1 MDELK
6 SYTREF
12 IVKAFEVQ
20 IMIPQKTLNTEENI
34 RKYND
39 ALWEDI
45 EVIVMRRQI
54 AKYNMPTSSAEREKI
69 YNKYR
74 DMKEEIEKENQRK
87 TASNSIRSKKQL
99 AFRYWVGDRGQRFCG
114 NIRGREKRQKRLLAG
129 LCIHILYLLYGKMVI
144 FQMKSESSM

>member
-87 TASNSIRSKKQL
+87 TAK
-99 AFRYWVGDRGQRFCG
+99 
-114 NIRGREKRQKRLLAG
+114 
-129 LCIHILYLLYGKMVI
+129 
-144 FQMKSESSM
+144 

>member
-1 MDELK
+1 MKSFKEAAGEDLAEKSELCQCMESVIGKCKKAVDKCGKKVSMDELK

-20 IMIPQKTLNTEENI
+20 IMIPQKILNTEENI

-45 EVIVMRRQI
+45 EV
-54 AKYNMPTSSAEREKI
+54 

-74 DMKEEIEKENQRK
+74 GYERRDRKREPEED
-87 TASNSIRSKKQL
+87 SK
-99 AFRYWVGDRGQRFCG
+99 
-114 NIRGREKRQKRLLAG
+114 
-129 LCIHILYLLYGKMVI
+129 
-144 FQMKSESSM
+144 